1 MKQAAKTRLFFGA
14 KVVISLG
21 LVGILFY
28 RLDWEVIN
36 RLSLSFDFWYFLPL
50 AGAFTLMQ
58 IPGAWRWQ
66 EVLKCHGLKQSLWQ
80 GARLYLVGYF
90 FNNFLPTAIG
100 GDMVRGYESGRRL
113 GSLAKVYTSIL
124 MERLLGLLACLTLAL
139 FFLPWVNPPRPLCLM
154 VLGLN
159 LLAWLGMAL
168 VLWSKTHALVDTLLK
183 RLPSKISQKLT
194 RITGSLAEYRG
205 HIPRLGLGFLAALAY
220 QAGLIWVAWLGGFL
234 AGFTWI
240 SLADYLVF
248 VPLIWVVSLLPITFN
263 ALGVREISFAYFFS
277 LLGGEPEQGVLVSLV
292 LFVTILLT
300 SLSGGV
306 LWWTGG
312 EKLSGLR
319 QRAEAGPGN

>member
-1 MKQAAKTRLFFGA
+1 
-14 KVVISLG
+14 
-21 LVGILFY
+21 
-28 RLDWEVIN
+28 LDWEVLN
-36 RLSLSFDFWYFLPL
+36 RLGLSFDLWLFLPL
-50 AGAFTLMQ
+50 AAAFTLIQ

-66 EVLKCHGLKQSLWQ
+66 EVLKCHGLKQSLLQ

-113 GSLAKVYTSIL
+113 GSLAQVYTSIL

-139 FFLPWVNPPRPLCLM
+139 LFLPWVKPPQSLCLM
-154 VLGLN
+154 VMGLN
-159 LLAWLGMAL
+159 IVAWLAMAL
-168 VLWSKTHALVDTLLK
+168 VLWSRTHALIDWLVK
-183 RLPSKISQKLT
+183 RLPAKISQKLT
-194 RITGSLAEYRG
+194 RITGSLAEYQG
-205 HIPRLGLGFLAALAY
+205 HIPRLGMGFLAALVY

-234 AGFTWI
+234 AGFTFI

-248 VPLIWVVSLLPITFN
+248 VPLIWVLSLLPITFN

-277 LLGGEPEQGVLVSLV
+277 LLGGEPEQGVLVSLI

-300 SLSGGV
+300 SLSGGI
-306 LWWTGG
+306 LWWMSG

-319 QRAEAGPGN
+319 RGSKVEPGN